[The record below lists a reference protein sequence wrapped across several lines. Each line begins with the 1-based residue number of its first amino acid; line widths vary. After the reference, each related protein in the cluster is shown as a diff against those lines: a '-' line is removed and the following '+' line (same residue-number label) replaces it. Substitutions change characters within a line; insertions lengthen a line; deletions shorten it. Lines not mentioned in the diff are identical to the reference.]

1 MDFSDFIGYFLVFI
15 LGLAVGWIQRERVA
29 MNRVETL
36 LRHFDDIPHG
46 EEVDDDRDDY
56 IRLNVEKHNG
66 VIFLYN
72 AETQEFVGQG
82 STKEEIKTALKRK
95 YPEGRFAVEQEGI
108 VHLES
113 LS

>member
-15 LGLAVGWIQRERVA
+15 LGLVVGWIQRERVA
-29 MNRVETL
+29 INRVETL
-36 LRHFDDIPHG
+36 FKHFDDIPHG
-46 EEVDDDRDDY
+46 EEVDDERDDY

-72 AETQEFVGQG
+72 AETNEFVGQG